1 MESSDQNKSRPL
13 STSSIINTEQKRIRE
28 DIPQTPS
35 SLSPSQVSHISN
47 LFPSAN
53 GYEDEQH
60 IAHPIDQRLAISS
73 SGTSGK
79 ATTITEP
86 TIAQDVP
93 LIDETGVTISQ
104 FRRSET
110 PHPFEYKAS
119 ADLKEQS
126 DAILR
131 TTIMAISGHNEETQ
145 ETPIN
150 VNHVCHQQSRGIKQ
164 TTTSISQISFTTDYA
179 ELDESAIQLDQL
191 QRLESPQPVTY
202 KVPAD
207 IQPSTGTSLKTL
219 SAFGQE
225 EPAQETPVNITQL
238 RQSTIKDLSALDTTK
253 QQASS
258 IMQPSATTDVPIL
271 NETAVHLNQ
280 VHRPDQRPSQGTFF
294 CPDRNA

>member
-1 MESSDQNKSRPL
+1 MESSDQNESQPL
-13 STSSIINTEQKRIRE
+13 STSSIINTEQERIRE

-53 GYEDEQH
+53 GYEDEQY

-164 TTTSISQISFTTDYA
+164 TTTFISQISFTTDYA

-191 QRLESPQPVTY
+191 QRLESPQPITY

-207 IQPSTGTSLKTL
+207 IQPSTGTSLKTP
-219 SAFGQE
+219 SALVQE

-238 RQSTIKDLSALDTTK
+238 RQLGVYRSCS
-253 QQASS
+253 
-258 IMQPSATTDVPIL
+258 
-271 NETAVHLNQ
+271 
-280 VHRPDQRPSQGTFF
+280 
-294 CPDRNA
+294 